1 MRGVRA
7 QGACRSVKLYLIRHA
22 ESQGNAE
29 FRLQGRREFPL
40 TERGLRQAE
49 ALAERLA
56 DKGIAAIYASPLQR
70 TMQTAEV
77 LAGRIGVAITQE
89 ERLAEY
95 DFGDAISGLKW
106 DEIRKQFPE
115 IIEALGREDA
125 QYPRYPGEEGRAVFS
140 ARVSEAMSEIVE
152 RHADQSVAVVTHAGP
167 IVAYVVES
175 LGTPYRRPVR
185 FAISN
190 ASITT
195 VEVGEARA
203 FAQRLVAG
211 INDTC
216 HWSREAPGR

>member
-1 MRGVRA
+1 
-7 QGACRSVKLYLIRHA
+7 VKLYLMRHA

-40 TERGLRQAE
+40 TERGIRQAE

-56 DKGIAAIYASPLQR
+56 ERDITAIYASPLQR
-70 TMQTAEV
+70 TMQTAQV
-77 LAGRIGVAITQE
+77 LSQRLSIPITQE

-106 DEIRKQFPE
+106 EEIRSQFPD
-115 IIEALGREDA
+115 IIRALGRDDA
-125 QYPRYPGEEGRAVFS
+125 QYPRYPGEEGRAAFT
-140 ARVSEAMSEIVE
+140 ARVSEAMSEIVA
-152 RHADQSVAVVTHAGP
+152 RHTDQSVAVVTHAGP

-195 VEVGEARA
+195 VEVGEAQA
-203 FAQRLVAG
+203 FAKRVVTA

-216 HWSREAPGR
+216 HWSRTPAHA